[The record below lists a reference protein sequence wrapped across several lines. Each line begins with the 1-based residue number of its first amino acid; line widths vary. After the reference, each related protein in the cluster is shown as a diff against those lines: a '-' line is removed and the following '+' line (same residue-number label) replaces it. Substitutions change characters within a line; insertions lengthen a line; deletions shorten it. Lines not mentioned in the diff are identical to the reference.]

1 MRSRR
6 AHGPSDGRGHRR
18 DRTRQPDVK
27 VTADVPPE
35 EPEYA
40 LVRESRTVAA
50 VLLGSRGRGS
60 LAEAL
65 LGSVTVAVAVAVA
78 RWSRCSTRTP
88 ASTAVC

>member
-1 MRSRR
+1 M
-6 AHGPSDGRGHRR
+6 
-18 DRTRQPDVK
+18 K

-35 EPEYA
+35 EPEYT

-78 RWSRCSTRTP
+78 VARWSRCSTRTP